1 MNKSGQYVG
10 VDEKYIPEEEKFVD
24 NTLNGEIKE
33 TLRDGVRSVKNYV
46 SKDENKEKI
55 KNTGR
60 KVLKVGK
67 GIAIGYLAYWLIGII
82 ITLIVFITV
91 FTMIFK
97 NMNSMDSRQ
106 ERIYN
111 KAEKTIDNII
121 DRSFQE

>member
-10 VDEKYIPEEEKFVD
+10 VDEKYIPEEEKYVD
-24 NTLNGEIKE
+24 NTLNSEIKE

-60 KVLKVGK
+60 KALNVGK
-67 GIAIGYLAYWLIGII
+67 GVAIGYLAIWLTVII
-82 ITLIVFITV
+82 IVIIGFITIFATV
-91 FTMIFK
+91 FHE
-97 NMNSMDSRQ
+97 MNSMDSKQ

-111 KAEKTIDNII
+111 KTEETIDNII

>member
-10 VDEKYIPEEEKFVD
+10 VDEKYIPEEEKYVD
-24 NTLNGEIKE
+24 NTLNSEIKE

-60 KVLKVGK
+60 KALNVGK
-67 GIAIGYLAYWLIGII
+67 GVAIGYLAFWLIGII
-82 ITLIVFITV
+82 ITIIVFITI

-97 NMNSMDSRQ
+97 SMNSMDSKQ

-111 KAEKTIDNII
+111 KTEETIDNII